1 MLTVFTPTYN
11 RAYTLPKLYKSLLA
25 QTNKNFIWLLI
36 DDGSTDNTKSLVQSW
51 IDKGQINIQ
60 YIFQKNQGMHGAHNT
75 AYKSITTELNVCID
89 SDDYMPDD
97 AVDLILDFWKEKAS
111 DKVAGIV
118 GLDATINGNII
129 GTTIPQHINK
139 STLGDL
145 YHKHKILGD
154 KKLVLRTEVVK
165 KYPTY
170 PIFKDE
176 KFVPLGYLYNLI
188 DQDYPLL
195 TLNEVLCIVEYM
207 PDGSSMNIF
216 KQYVKN
222 PKGFAFSRIAR
233 MENPNSCLELIKN
246 TIHYVSSSIFSNN
259 KDYIKESQKKCL
271 TLLVTPIGILLY
283 IYLKFKVKY

>member
-1 MLTVFTPTYN
+1 
-11 RAYTLPKLYKSLLA
+11 
-25 QTNKNFIWLLI
+25 
-36 DDGSTDNTKSLVQSW
+36 
-51 IDKGQINIQ
+51 
-60 YIFQKNQGMHGAHNT
+60 
-75 AYKSITTELNVCID
+75 
-89 SDDYMPDD
+89 MPDD

-259 KDYIKESQKKCL
+259 KDYIKESPKKCL

-283 IYLKFKVKY
+283 IYLKIKVKD